1 MRKEENK
8 MADWRE
14 KYKEK
19 IVSIDEALSRVKG
32 GDRISPVGAVYSILD
47 RLAEKVEGFD
57 EPVTLVM
64 ALIPRELEI
73 LRPEYADKVDIESN
87 FFGFIERGLKKN
99 GRWVDCAPV
108 HLSDSVYAMYAVA
121 PPDVVVMA
129 ATPPDEN
136 GYVSFGIGGQD
147 ERITDQARVKIAQIN
162 EKVPYVKGEGVMYK
176 LEDFDCII
184 DLTEDLAVSPPAKE
198 PSETEKK
205 IAENVLPYIKDGACI
220 QLGIG
225 GIANAVGSFLKDK
238 KDLGIHTEMFV
249 DAMVDL
255 IECGAVN
262 NSRKNLDKGIS
273 VMGFAGG
280 TQLLIDYLNN
290 NDNVITKSFTYVNN
304 PHVIS
309 QIDDFISINGTM
321 SVDLFGQCYSESI
334 GFSQFSGTGGQVD
347 FVRGARHSKGGHSF
361 ICLPSTMTRKDGT
374 VTSKIVLNNDPGTIV
389 TTLRADVQYVV
400 TEYGVAYLEGQTL
413 RSRANQ
419 LISISHP
426 DFREELASQAKIQ
439 GLIF

>member
-1 MRKEENK
+1 

-14 KYKEK
+14 KYKDK
-19 IVSIDEALSRVKG
+19 IVSVDEALSHVKS
-32 GDRISPVGAVYSILD
+32 GDRVSPVGAVYSVLD
-47 RLAEKVEGFD
+47 KLAEKVESLD
-57 EPVTLVM
+57 ESITLVM
-64 ALIPRELEI
+64 ALIPKDLEI
-73 LRPEYADKVDIESN
+73 LHPEFAHKVNIESN
-87 FFGFIERGLKKN
+87 FFGFIERGHKKN

-108 HLSDSVYAMYAVA
+108 HLSDSVYTSYAVA
-121 PPDVVVMA
+121 PPDVVIMA

-147 ERITDQARVKIAQIN
+147 ERVVDSARVKIVQIN
-162 EKVPYVKGEGVMYK
+162 EKVPYVWGEGVMYK

-262 NSRKNLDKGIS
+262 NSRKKLDKGIS

-280 TQLLIDYLNN
+280 TQLLIDYLDH
-290 NDNVITKSFTYVNN
+290 NDQVIIKPFTYVNN
-304 PHVIS
+304 PYIIS

-334 GFSQFSGTGGQVD
+334 GFDQFSGSGGQVD

-361 ICLPSTMTRKDGT
+361 ICLPSTMVKKDGT
-374 VTSKIVLNNDPGTIV
+374 VASKIVLHNDPGTVV
-389 TTLRADVQYVV
+389 TTLRTDVQYIA

-413 RSRANQ
+413 RSRAHQ
-419 LISISHP
+419 LISIAHP
-426 DFREELASQAKIQ
+426 DFREELTSQAKAN